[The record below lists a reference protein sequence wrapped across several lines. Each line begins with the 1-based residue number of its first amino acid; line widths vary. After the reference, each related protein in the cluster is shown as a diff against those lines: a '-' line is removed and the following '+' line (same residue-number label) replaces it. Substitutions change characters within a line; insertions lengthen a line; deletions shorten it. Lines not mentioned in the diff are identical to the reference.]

1 MWGEGRGIAD
11 GDVGGTA
18 KTYSRDLNDSRDLRP
33 DVDVLNN
40 LNRSGRTGSYTSCA
54 GEVHRLRR
62 LDGDATHLARVVG
75 KHDSVAHRQRDAFAS
90 LVQCIAEMLVSEISR
105 KQDAVLTYVMYSTS
119 APKAR
124 TCSCACAM
132 IAACQK
138 RVRERPAMYHAYEQK

>member
-1 MWGEGRGIAD
+1 M
-11 GDVGGTA
+11 
-18 KTYSRDLNDSRDLRP
+18 YLHDLNDGRDLRP
-33 DVDVLNN
+33 DVDMLDY
-40 LNRSGRTGSYTSCA
+40 LNRSRRTRPHTSRA
-54 GEVHRLRR
+54 SKVHRLRR
-62 LDGDATHLARVVG
+62 LDRDATHLACVVG

-90 LVQCIAEMLVSEISR
+90 LVQCIAGICVSEISE
-105 KQDAVLTYVMYSTS
+105 KQDKVLTYVMYSTS